1 MTEREVSA
9 AVLAVAGNYAVVH
22 LEGRRYPAL
31 AVQGDSLKIL
41 YGIIKEL
48 ADNLESGDLD
58 EASFSLREIQ
68 STVSSM
74 VSAYE
79 VASTETGFDL
89 PYAR

>member
-1 MTEREVSA
+1 MTERVTSA
-9 AVLAVAGNYAVVH
+9 AVLTVTGNYAVVH

-41 YGIIKEL
+41 HGIIEEL
-48 ADNLESGDLD
+48 ADNLDSGDLD

-74 VSAYE
+74 VAAYE

-89 PYAR
+89 PYA